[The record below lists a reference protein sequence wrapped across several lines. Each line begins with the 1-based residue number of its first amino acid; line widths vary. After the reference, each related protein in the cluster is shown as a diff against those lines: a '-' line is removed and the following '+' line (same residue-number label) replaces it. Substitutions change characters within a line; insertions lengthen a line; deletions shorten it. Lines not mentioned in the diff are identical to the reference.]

1 MYLYPYDLLV
11 PILLCVGFEIN
22 YTWKT
27 GAVCFPEWAL
37 KIKLSDQIDQI
48 SPPPFLK
55 HFLTPQNDFGIKSL
69 GKFESVP
76 YIARCENRSL
86 DKFETESERNGFE
99 MKFVLRMLWRK
110 CFSYCWVS
118 MWSRFDRGG
127 SMRGWSRCARLYL
140 VGVSGGAQGFTW
152 GGDNSRWSSRALT
165 SHLPHHGVNAVFYR
179 WASLGLFLHS
189 SFCYLDT
196 VPWYTL

>member
-1 MYLYPYDLLV
+1 
-11 PILLCVGFEIN
+11 
-22 YTWKT
+22 
-27 GAVCFPEWAL
+27 
-37 KIKLSDQIDQI
+37 
-48 SPPPFLK
+48 
-55 HFLTPQNDFGIKSL
+55 
-69 GKFESVP
+69 
-76 YIARCENRSL
+76 
-86 DKFETESERNGFE
+86 
-99 MKFVLRMLWRK
+99 MKFVLQMLWRK

-127 SMRGWSRCARLYL
+127 SMRGWSRCWGV

-189 SFCYLDT
+189 SFCYLEFRHCPMIHITGSTNIAINWPKHVNPLTPWFHHGTFVGIDKKGVKCAIKT
-196 VPWYTL
+196 LIYKSLIATRPHPPTFGSIVPNLPVFLRLPVLAYFSFKMWLIFGMKFLILVWTWTSN